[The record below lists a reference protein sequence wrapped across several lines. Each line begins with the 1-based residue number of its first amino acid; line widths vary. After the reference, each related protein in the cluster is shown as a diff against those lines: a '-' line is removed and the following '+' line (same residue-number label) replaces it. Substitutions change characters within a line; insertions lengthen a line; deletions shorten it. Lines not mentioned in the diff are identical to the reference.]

1 MKRPKKC
8 YADEI
13 VVKGEQVTLIRENFM
28 QPQDFQ
34 SRPFAAFGESLPAD
48 FRLVNLTV
56 KLKKKKKN
64 RGINTTIIIAICI
77 CSEKRKPFL
86 IRDDEKKGKK

>member
-8 YADEI
+8 YVDEI
-13 VVKGEQVTLIRENFM
+13 VVKGEQVSLIRENFM

-34 SRPFAAFGESLPAD
+34 SRPFPAFGESLPAD

-56 KLKKKKKN
+56 KLKKKN